1 MQQVRAK
8 HILVPT
14 LNEAMDLHTKIT
26 NGEDFS
32 VLAKTFSKCPSGQN
46 GGDLGMFRPGQ
57 MVKPFEDAT
66 FKLAVGGLSTPIQT
80 QFGYHLIQRTS

>member
-1 MQQVRAK
+1 MHQVGAK

-32 VLAKTFSKCPSGQN
+32 TLAKSFSKCPSGQN
-46 GGDLGMFRPGQ
+46 GGDLGMFRPGH

-66 FKLAVGGLSTPIQT
+66 FKLAVGGLSTPVQT